1 MILSNISLPL
11 KFLISTFRSTFKV
24 KAESLIIRAF
34 QYARKVQEQLI
45 QSNRFHAIPDQGKY
59 FRTDIHIRFNQSQN
73 QTRSIVLEGHRW
85 LQQVSTY
92 HSISSLVTRQG
103 EEH

>member
-1 MILSNISLPL
+1 MTAFQI
-11 KFLISTFRSTFKV
+11 TFKV
-24 KAESLIIRAF
+24 RAESLIIRAF

-45 QSNRFHAIPDQGKY
+45 QPNGIRAIPDQGEY
-59 FRTDIHIRFNQSQN
+59 FRNNIHIIFNKSNN
-73 QTRSIVLEGHRW
+73 QTCSVVLYGW

-92 HSISSLVTRQG
+92 HSIFSLVTSLRQG